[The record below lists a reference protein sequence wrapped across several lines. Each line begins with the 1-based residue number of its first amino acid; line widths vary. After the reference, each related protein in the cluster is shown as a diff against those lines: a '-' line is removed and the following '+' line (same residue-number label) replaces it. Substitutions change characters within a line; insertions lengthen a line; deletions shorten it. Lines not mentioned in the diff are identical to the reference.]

1 MDHSNKIRNNLTG
14 FTSEQDDQKAT
25 GRAALTYLFDN
36 GLAPYASWSTF
47 FLPSIGVNA
56 SDQPFTP
63 ETGRQYEFGL
73 KHQPPG
79 TRSLFTVA
87 LFDLTRENF
96 VQFDPGTFLPA
107 QRGKARSRGLELE
120 GLMSFK
126 AGIDLIASYTFLDNE
141 VLETVNP
148 AEQGKQLVQTPAQFG
163 SIWGKY
169 TVQSGMLKGLGIG
182 GGARY
187 TGSTYGNETNTF
199 NVPSFV
205 LGDAMADYVWKN
217 YRLAV
222 NVNNLLNQ
230 DHYGCYV
237 RSGTDFRS
245 PGAQP

>member
-1 MDHSNKIRNNLTG
+1 MQT
-14 FTSEQDDQKAT
+14 
-25 GRAALTYLFDN
+25 
-36 GLAPYASWSTF
+36 
-47 FLPSIGVNA
+47 
-56 SDQPFTP
+56 
-63 ETGRQYEFGL
+63 
-73 KHQPPG
+73 
-79 TRSLFTVA
+79 
-87 LFDLTRENF
+87 
-96 VQFDPGTFLPA
+96 DPGTFLPV

-126 AGIDLIASYTFLDNE
+126 SGLDLIASYTFLDNE
-141 VLETVNP
+141 VLETVDP
-148 AEQGKQLVQTPAQFG
+148 AEKGKRLVQTPAQFG

-169 TVQSGMLKGLGIG
+169 TVQNGMFKGLGIG

-205 LGDAMADYVWKN
+205 LGDAMVDYVWRN

-237 RSGTDFRS
+237 RSGTDFCS
-245 PGAQP
+245 PGAQRTVVGSITYRW